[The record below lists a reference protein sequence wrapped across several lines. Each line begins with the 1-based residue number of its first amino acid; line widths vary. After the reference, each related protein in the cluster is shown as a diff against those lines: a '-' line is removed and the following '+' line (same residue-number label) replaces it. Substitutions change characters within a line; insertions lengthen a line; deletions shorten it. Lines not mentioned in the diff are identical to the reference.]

1 MDVQAGE
8 VCIPGDRLTG
18 VEQCESGYGTYVR
31 HGYIFSSLVG
41 VIQTEQQNKDKLPIV
56 SVLPKQKAQMVPEIQ
71 SVVTCKIMQLN
82 PRFARTQIL
91 AVNNRA
97 VSVPFRGMI
106 RREDVRSTERDKV
119 EIHKSFRP
127 GDLVLAEVL
136 SLGDASCY
144 LLSTAKHELGVV
156 VAKSEN
162 GHKMVPLSLKEMQCP
177 VTNVKETRKVARVQK
192 ELLKLSIQQLP
203 LLIHSLPD
211 SVKFQL

>member
-8 VCIPGDRLTG
+8 TCIPGDRLTG
-18 VEQCESGYGTYVR
+18 IEQCESGYGTYIR

-41 VIQTEQQNKDKLPIV
+41 VIAKELQKDKLPIV
-56 SVLPKQKAQMVPEIQ
+56 SVQPKQTAQMVPEIQ
-71 SVVTCKIMQLN
+71 SIVTCKIMQLN
-82 PRFARTQIL
+82 SRFARTQIL
-91 AVNNRA
+91 AVNNRP

-127 GDLVLAEVL
+127 GDIVLAEVL

-156 VAKSEN
+156 VAKSES
-162 GHKMVPLSLKEMQCP
+162 GHKMVPISLKEMQCS
-177 VTNVKETRKVARVQK
+177 VTNEKETRKVARIQK
-192 ELLKLSIQQLP
+192 ELLRTKS
-203 LLIHSLPD
+203 
-211 SVKFQL
+211 